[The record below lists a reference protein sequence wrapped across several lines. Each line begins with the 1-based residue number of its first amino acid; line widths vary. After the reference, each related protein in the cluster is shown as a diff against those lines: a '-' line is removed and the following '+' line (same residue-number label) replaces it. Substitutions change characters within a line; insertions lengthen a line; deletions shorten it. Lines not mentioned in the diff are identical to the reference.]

1 MSENTTTAL
10 SEEVHE
16 DSEQTSAGSFEN
28 IFLALLKPLSNQ
40 IRELDRKLDQQ
51 RDARSEKPNE
61 TDANQPVK
69 KVLAEAPSLQSLLD
83 FERENLKKI
92 GGYIAKYGDRTDEK
106 LDRLTSQFSSDFAKL
121 RLSVDHLAAVPEPTS
136 AMNGDEVAKL
146 VLGPHLAGNSSIA
159 DARAQ
164 LMQAVANGDQAAQI
178 LAGRILTAQGSSPEQ
193 LTTLLGEIGE
203 AYYAWRPKKKNVA
216 DPLELELSRWIDQQC
231 RERSLQN
238 SVGLVSIG
246 EPFESRRHISD
257 QRGGYITA
265 VLGWIVLRDNGSAV
279 YSRAKVLAG

>member
-1 MSENTTTAL
+1 MSENTRTTP
-10 SEEVHE
+10 SEAAHE
-16 DSEQTSAGSFEN
+16 ELEQTSAGSFEN
-28 IFLALLKPLSNQ
+28 VFLTLLEPLSNQ
-40 IRELDRKLDQQ
+40 IRELDRKLDEQ
-51 RDARSEKPNE
+51 RDARSEKPPE
-61 TDANQPVK
+61 TDENQPVK
-69 KVLAEAPSLQSLLD
+69 KAIAEVLSLQALLD
-83 FERENLKKI
+83 VEQEHLKKI
-92 GGYIAKYGDRTDEK
+92 VRYIAKYGDRTNEK
-106 LDRLTSQFSSDFAKL
+106 LDRLASQFSSELANL

-146 VLGPHLAGNSSIA
+146 VLGQDLAGNSSIA

-164 LMQAVANGDQAAQI
+164 LMEAVANGDQAAQI

-193 LTTLLGEIGE
+193 LTTLIGEIGE

-216 DPLELELSRWIDQQC
+216 DLLELELSRWIDQQC

-257 QRGGYITA
+257 QRGGYVTA

-279 YSRAKVLAG
+279 YSRAKVQAG